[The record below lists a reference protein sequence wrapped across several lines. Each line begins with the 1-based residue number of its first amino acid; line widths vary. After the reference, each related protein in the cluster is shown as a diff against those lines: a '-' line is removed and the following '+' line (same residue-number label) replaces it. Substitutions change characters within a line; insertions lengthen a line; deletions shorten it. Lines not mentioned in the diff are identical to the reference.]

1 MWGDKFGGIGRYVK
15 EIVLNML
22 GKNDWKFILLVS
34 SEEIK
39 DEISQMFPT
48 CSFRLLSASI
58 FSLKEQFLLWKVF
71 RNVIYF
77 GHPI

>member
-1 MWGDKFGGIGRYVK
+1 MNICIDCRMWGDKFGGIGRYVK

-48 CSFRLLSASI
+48 CSFRIL
-58 FSLKEQFLLWKVF
+58 
-71 RNVIYF
+71 
-77 GHPI
+77 